1 MKTKYA
7 LGLIF
12 LFMLA
17 IFLAEYPFSKKID
30 TQIPAVLSVA
40 DTPYPYESSDSGAAA
55 TTYTDTPTVIRV
67 QGDVS
72 KKVFRQ
78 PEFNVTVTVDGF
90 GWMTDGRHFSRIIR
104 SERIKGINMGTLQ
117 HTYDPKYS
125 DSDWTK
131 YIKTSLIWFDDDFEQ
146 VHLST
151 STREWMGEPEE
162 EARALKIT
170 GKAADEAGALEVRRK
185 LGEVYPDWFDF

>member
-1 MKTKYA
+1 MKTHYA

-12 LFMLA
+12 LFALA
-17 IFLAEYPFSKKID
+17 IFLAEYPFSKSID
-30 TQIPAVLSVA
+30 TQIPAILSVA

-67 QGDVS
+67 QGEVS
-72 KKVFRQ
+72 HKLFRQ

-90 GWMTDGRHFSRIIR
+90 GWMTDGRHSSQIIT
-104 SERIKGINMGTLQ
+104 SERIEDINMGTLQ
-117 HTYDPKYS
+117 HAYTPEYAG
-125 DSDWTK
+125 SDWTK

-151 STREWMGEPEE
+151 STLEWMGEPQQAARNLEVTGQAAN
-162 EARALKIT
+162 EAQAK
-170 GKAADEAGALEVRRK
+170 EVRRK
-185 LGEVYPDWFDF
+185 LGETYPDWFDF